1 VSAAIL
7 DKIGEYKSVLES
19 YSRRL
24 LPLIKWEATDKGN
37 VTVLND
43 TGDFYRFFDATP
55 HAEFLYACV
64 RKTIEDDLPNKTR
77 YLKNY
82 DQFRAGV
89 EAMFDMPER
98 TLSALFAILR
108 QNGGRLSKRAREKE
122 FAELT
127 FGEVAQIEELYGTH
141 FAEGTATSLF

>member
-24 LPLIKWEATDKGN
+24 LPLIRWEATDKGN

-55 HAEFLYACV
+55 HSEFLYACV
-64 RKTIEDDLPNKTR
+64 RKTIEDDLPSETR
-77 YLKNY
+77 YLESY
-82 DQFRAGV
+82 DRFRADV

-98 TLSALFAILR
+98 TLSTLVAFLR
-108 QNGGRLSKRAREKE
+108 QDGGRLSKRAREEE
-122 FAELT
+122 FVELT
-127 FGEVAQIEELYGTH
+127 AEEVAQIEELYRTH
-141 FAEGTATSLF
+141 FAQGTA